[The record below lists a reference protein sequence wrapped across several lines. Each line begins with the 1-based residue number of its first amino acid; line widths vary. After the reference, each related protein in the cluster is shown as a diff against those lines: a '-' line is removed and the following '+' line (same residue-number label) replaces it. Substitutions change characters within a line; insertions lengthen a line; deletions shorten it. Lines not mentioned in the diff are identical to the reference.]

1 MKIPSADW
9 DKKVKGDYPL
19 QLFTIHYRR
28 RSHSIFDSVP
38 WLREAFPQEFIM
50 NPLDAK
56 ARGIK
61 KGDVVQITSRHGT
74 VIRPVF
80 FTERMLPGVVALG
93 EGAWAEIDEETG
105 IDKAGATNTLNGG
118 IPTGQGHQGWNTC
131 NVEVKKY
138 TGSIELLPD
147 HKWAQRIPVKEG

>member
-1 MKIPSADW
+1 
-9 DKKVKGDYPL
+9 
-19 QLFTIHYRR
+19 
-28 RSHSIFDSVP
+28 
-38 WLREAFPQEFIM
+38 M

-56 ARGIK
+56 ARGIE
-61 KGDVVQITSRHGT
+61 KGDVVQVTSRHGT

-80 FTERMLPGVVALG
+80 FTDRMNPGVVALG

-118 IPTGQGHQGWNTC
+118 IPTGQGHQGWNSC

-147 HKWAQRIPVKEG
+147 HKWAQRIPLKEG